1 MSEARRR
8 TAPMQPQRPISGR
21 DLKPILAALLVD
33 DAFPS
38 SLDAVR
44 DLPARRIVNPLFA
57 LFCDADALRR
67 WRAVTAMGRV
77 VSRLAEENLESA
89 RVVMRRFMWNLN
101 EESGGIGWGCP
112 EAMGECMARSGRLAD
127 EYGCILFSYLH
138 PERNFIEHPA
148 LQEGVLWGIGRLAQA
163 RPECLAGC
171 AELLAPFLESPEAAL
186 RGLAAW
192 AGGHLAGSRLTAP
205 LEKLADDRA
214 SFRLYRGERLELCS
228 VGELA
233 LQALRWT
240 AMSSTNK

>member
-1 MSEARRR
+1 ME
-8 TAPMQPQRPISGR
+8 PNRPSGR
-21 DLKPILAALLVD
+21 ELKGILATLLVD
-33 DAFPS
+33 EAFPS
-38 SLDAVR
+38 SLDAVQ
-44 DLPARRIVNPLFA
+44 DVPARRIVNPLFA
-57 LFCDADALRR
+57 FFCDADALRR

-77 VSRLAEENLESA
+77 VSRLSDENLESA

-127 EYGCILFSYLH
+127 EYGCILSSYLH

-148 LQEGVLWGIGRLAQA
+148 LQEGVLWGIGRLAQS
-163 RPECLAGC
+163 RPESMAGC
-171 AELLAPFLESPEAAL
+171 AELLAPFLESPEPAL

-192 AGGHLAGSRLTAP
+192 AGGPSADSRLKP
-205 LEKLADDRA
+205 LLEKLADDRA
-214 SFRLYRGERLELCS
+214 SFRFYRGERLESCS

-240 AMSSTNK
+240 PKSSTNK

>member
-1 MSEARRR
+1 MKS
-8 TAPMQPQRPISGR
+8 QRSLSGR
-21 DLKPILAALLVD
+21 ELKRILADLLVS

-44 DLPARRIVNPLFA
+44 HRPARQIVSPLFA
-57 LFCDADALRR
+57 FFCDADALRR

-77 VSRLAEENLESA
+77 VSRLADENLESA

-127 EYGCILFSYLH
+127 EYACILWSYLH

-148 LQEGVLWGIGRLAQA
+148 LQEGVLWGIGRLVHSQPAA
-163 RPECLAGC
+163 MEGC
-171 AELLAPFLESPEAAL
+171 AELLAPFLESPEPAL

-192 AGGHLAGSRLTAP
+192 AGGPVADDRLTA
-205 LEKLADDRA
+205 LIEKRADDRA

-233 LQALRWT
+233 RQALRWPLT
-240 AMSSTNK
+240 RPPEK